1 MLIILFQ
8 GRKMKKI
15 LTVSMAI
22 SIFSASANAI
32 EYSCQLENNKLV
44 SVVVENGKTPVYRYG
59 TLGKT
64 EITLP
69 ANAKGRENIFVGKGM
84 FSGGASSVYIRF
96 QNGNYNYVLYDGE
109 GKGWYYQG
117 IVVYQGQKIISKKT
131 CKPDSNLNL
140 YSILDYDIPEDSY
153 DTGIDFQLDPNSQS

>member
-1 MLIILFQ
+1 
-8 GRKMKKI
+8 
-15 LTVSMAI
+15 MAI
-22 SIFSASANAI
+22 SLFSASASAI

-44 SVVVENGKTPVYRYG
+44 SVVVEQGLTPIYRYG

-69 ANAKGRENIFVGKGM
+69 ANDKGRENIFVGKGM

-109 GKGWYYQG
+109 GLYYQG
-117 IVVYQGQKIISKKT
+117 IVVYQGKKIISKKT

-140 YSILDYDIPEDSY
+140 YSILNYGIPEDSY
-153 DTGIDFQLDPNSQS
+153 DTGIDFEIDPNSQS